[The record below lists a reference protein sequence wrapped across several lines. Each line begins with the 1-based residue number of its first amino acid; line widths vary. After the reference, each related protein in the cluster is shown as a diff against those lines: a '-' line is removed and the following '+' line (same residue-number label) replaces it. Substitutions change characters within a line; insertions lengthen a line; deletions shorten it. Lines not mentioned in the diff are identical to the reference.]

1 MSVRNG
7 SSAPIPPNVHSNGAS
22 NGRGQFPPGAV
33 ARDVG
38 SLAHDAIELSE
49 LQFDLFK
56 IELRQAVLG
65 LVGPLILFFVAG
77 MTVLASLPLLLFF
90 VANGLIEWAE
100 WKGDYAPWA
109 YLAAFAIGA
118 VLALIVGV
126 VGWTVLKRK
135 LNLFRA
141 SREELTRNIEWM
153 KSALRAG
160 R

>member
-1 MSVRNG
+1 MSVRSG
-7 SSAPIPPNVHSNGAS
+7 SSVTYSTGTP
-22 NGRGQFPPGAV
+22 NGRSQFPPGAV

-56 IELRQAVLG
+56 VELRQAALG
-65 LVGPLILFFVAG
+65 LFGPLVLFFIAG

-90 VANGLIEWAE
+90 VATGLIEWANWE
-100 WKGDYAPWA
+100 EGYAPWA
-109 YLAAFAIGA
+109 YLAAFGIGA
-118 VLALIVGV
+118 LLAATVGF
-126 VGWTVLKRK
+126 VGWSVLKRK
-135 LNLFRA
+135 LNLFRT
-141 SREELTRNIEWM
+141 SREELSRNIEWM

>member
-7 SSAPIPPNVHSNGAS
+7 SSAPPHPNGAS

-33 ARDVG
+33 ARDLG
-38 SLAHDAIELSE
+38 SLAHDTIELGE

-65 LVGPLILFFVAG
+65 LIGPLVLFFVAA
-77 MTVLASLPLLLFF
+77 MTVVASLPLLLFF
-90 VANGLIEWAE
+90 IANGLIEWAE
-100 WKGDYAPWA
+100 WQGGYAPWA
-109 YLAAFAIGA
+109 YLAAFGIGA
-118 VLALIVGV
+118 LLAAIVGG
-126 VGWTVLKRK
+126 VGWMILKRK
-135 LNLFRA
+135 LNLFRT
-141 SREELTRNIEWM
+141 SREELARNIEWM

>member
-7 SSAPIPPNVHSNGAS
+7 SSAPTHPNGAS
-22 NGRGQFPPGAV
+22 NGRSQFPPGAV
-33 ARDVG
+33 ARDIG

-65 LVGPLILFFVAG
+65 LFGPLILFFVAG

-90 VANGLIEWAE
+90 IANGLIEWAGWE
-100 WKGDYAPWA
+100 GGYAPWA
-109 YLAAFAIGA
+109 YLAAFGIGA
-118 VLALIVGV
+118 LLAGIVGV
-126 VGWTVLKRK
+126 VGWNILKRK
-135 LNLFRA
+135 LNLFRT
-141 SREELTRNIEWM
+141 SREELSRNIEWM

>member
-7 SSAPIPPNVHSNGAS
+7 SSAATYPNGGS
-22 NGRGQFPPGAV
+22 NGRSQFPPGAV
-33 ARDVG
+33 ARDIG

-65 LVGPLILFFVAG
+65 LFGPLVLFFVAG

-90 VANGLIEWAE
+90 IASGLIEWANWE
-100 WKGDYAPWA
+100 GAYAPWA
-109 YLAAFAIGA
+109 YLAAFGIGA
-118 VLALIVGV
+118 LLAAIVGV
-126 VGWTVLKRK
+126 IGWNILKRK
-135 LNLFRA
+135 LNLFRT
-141 SREELTRNIEWM
+141 SREELSRNIEWM

>member
-7 SSAPIPPNVHSNGAS
+7 NGSATHTHEAT
-22 NGRGQFPPGAV
+22 NGRRQFPPGAV

-56 IELRQAVLG
+56 IEMRQAVLG
-65 LVGPLILFFVAG
+65 LFGPLVLFFVAA

-90 VANGLIEWAE
+90 VAHGLIEWAE
-100 WKGDYAPWA
+100 WKGNYAPLA
-109 YLAAFAIGA
+109 YLAAFGIGA
-118 VLALIVGV
+118 VLAVVVGIVG
-126 VGWTVLKRK
+126 WSLLKRK
-135 LNLFRA
+135 LNLFRS
-141 SREELTRNIEWM
+141 SREELARNIEWM